1 MLRTITIS
9 CCALLFAL
17 LAPVQSQVLIGALGG
32 VNNMTMSGDALP
44 NTAYASAVG
53 FSVSAVADFSL
64 GDETR
69 LSLQPGYTRVG
80 TGITITS
87 ALREP
92 RDTLTVAMDYVTL
105 PVLARVVARNGVT
118 YFTGGLQAA
127 MMIKAE
133 STPTSGGSSTDISSV
148 IADVDLALV
157 VGIGAQIPVYDML
170 ATVELRYSQSLM
182 NAGKTEAAAE
192 TFQMPA
198 RFRLSGLQ
206 LLAGVLFSL

>member
-9 CCALLFAL
+9 CCALLVAL
-17 LAPVQSQVLIGALGG
+17 PAPLRSQVLIGAMGG
-32 VNNMTMSGDALP
+32 MNNMTMSGDALP
-44 NTAYASAVG
+44 NTAYTSAVG
-53 FSVSAVADFSL
+53 FSASAVADFSL

-69 LSLQPGYTRVG
+69 LSFQPGYTRVG
-80 TGITITS
+80 TGIAITS

-92 RDTLTVAMDYVTL
+92 RDTLTVSMDYVTL
-105 PVLARVVARNGVT
+105 PVLARVVAGNGVT

-133 STPTSGGSSTDISSV
+133 SQPTSGGSSTDISS
-148 IADVDLALV
+148 ILADVDLALI
-157 VGIGAQIPVYDML
+157 VGIGAQIPLSDVL
-170 ATVELRYSQSLM
+170 ATIELRYSQSLL
-182 NAGKTEAAAE
+182 NAGKTESAAE